1 MTDKNLKHIKDY
13 TLMATITTIF
23 LLLILVG
30 LSNADEYAI
39 KTIAYEASNQSY
51 AGQVA
56 VASVIKT
63 RMQERHLTAMQI
75 VLQPKQFSCWKNGKP
90 IQSRKIKG
98 SELAIATKAWHAA
111 TIGKYNHYAHYKI
124 NNYWTKKAKAKMRI
138 GDHIFYKL

>member
-1 MTDKNLKHIKDY
+1 MTNRDWQHIKDY

-30 LSNADEYAI
+30 LSHADEYAI

-51 AGQVA
+51 TGQVA

-63 RMQERHLTAMQI
+63 RMQERHLTAMQV
-75 VLQPKQFSCWKNGKP
+75 VLQPKQFSCWVNGKP
-90 IQSRKIKG
+90 IQSRKLKG

-124 NNYWTKKAKAKMRI
+124 NNYWTKKAISKTRI